1 MTKDFNK
8 LDDAIG
14 DAPFDWKEIST
25 LLEVVDKK
33 KKTISDIDEQIVNTV
48 NSEGKQI
55 R

>member
-14 DAPFDWKEIST
+14 DAHIDWKEIST
-25 LLEVVDKK
+25 LLEVVTRKRK
-33 KKTISDIDEQIVNTV
+33 LYPISMKQIVNTV
-48 NSEGKQI
+48 HLEGKQI